1 MHLGRVAF
9 IVLLIAAAS
18 PIGFAQ
24 SKKKEAASAV
34 PDWGQF
40 RGPNR
45 DGLSPDTGLLKQW
58 PAGGPTL
65 LWKSTGFGG
74 GFSSV
79 VVAGKV
85 LYTLGDTNGAAC
97 LIAVNTADGKILW
110 KSPIGDKGG
119 NDGAGP
125 RS

>member
-1 MHLGRVAF
+1 MKLAMTF
-9 IVLLIAAAS
+9 ALLLIAA
-18 PIGFAQ
+18 PIPFGFAQ
-24 SKKKEAASAV
+24 AKKKEAASV
-34 PDWGQF
+34 PEWGQF

-58 PAGGPTL
+58 PASGPAL
-65 LWKSTGFGG
+65 AWKSTGFGG

-97 LIAVNTADGKILW
+97 LIAWYFPCDPHSSIR
-110 KSPIGDKGG
+110 I
-119 NDGAGP
+119 
-125 RS
+125 RSACSSTG